1 MLKVT
6 LQPSGLVLQV
16 EQGERILDAARRQ
29 GVECPQSC
37 RNGNCRICAALL
49 VNGRIRQAGQSLE
62 QGEVFS
68 CLAVPE
74 EDCVLHWEGVLA
86 PGELPVRRLAC
97 QVLGC
102 EPLGGDVYRVQLRAP
117 AGKPLRYHAGQ
128 YLLVERADGDMAAF
142 SIASAPHQGREL
154 ELHILVREENTRQLL
169 AQLQQ
174 QGTVS
179 VQLPMGSVQLRE
191 PAPAGLLLIAAGTG
205 LAQMHSLVAHSL
217 AQGWTQ
223 PIHLYWGVRQATD
236 FYALPAL
243 AAWQASGQ
251 VRVHQVVS
259 DDPAWAGRQGL
270 LHEAVCA
277 DFADFRGLQV
287 YASGSPGM
295 VYATLDALLAAG
307 MQREQMQADVFD
319 YAPRD

>member
-1 MLKVT
+1 M
-6 LQPSGLVLQV
+6 
-16 EQGERILDAARRQ
+16 
-29 GVECPQSC
+29 
-37 RNGNCRICAALL
+37 
-49 VNGRIRQAGQSLE
+49 
-62 QGEVFS
+62 
-68 CLAVPE
+68 
-74 EDCVLHWEGVLA
+74 
-86 PGELPVRRLAC
+86 RRLAC

-117 AGKPLRYHAGQ
+117 AGKSLRYHAGQ

-154 ELHILVREENTRQLL
+154 ELHILVREESTRQLL

-179 VQLPMGSVQLRE
+179 VQLPMGSCASQ
-191 PAPAGLLLIAAGTG
+191 PPAGLLLIAAGTG
-205 LAQMHSLVAHSL
+205 LAQMNTWWRIARPRLDAAHSSVL
-217 AQGWTQ
+217 GRASGD
-223 PIHLYWGVRQATD
+223 GFR
-236 FYALPAL
+236 ALPAL
-243 AAWQASGQ
+243 AAAAV
-251 VRVHQVVS
+251 VRCACIRKMVS

>member
-1 MLKVT
+1 M
-6 LQPSGLVLQV
+6 
-16 EQGERILDAARRQ
+16 
-29 GVECPQSC
+29 
-37 RNGNCRICAALL
+37 
-49 VNGRIRQAGQSLE
+49 
-62 QGEVFS
+62 
-68 CLAVPE
+68 
-74 EDCVLHWEGVLA
+74 
-86 PGELPVRRLAC
+86 
-97 QVLGC
+97 
-102 EPLGGDVYRVQLRAP
+102 
-117 AGKPLRYHAGQ
+117 
-128 YLLVERADGDMAAF
+128 
-142 SIASAPHQGREL
+142 
-154 ELHILVREENTRQLL
+154 
-169 AQLQQ
+169 
-174 QGTVS
+174 
-179 VQLPMGSVQLRE
+179 
-191 PAPAGLLLIAAGTG
+191 LIAAGTG